1 MTESSD
7 MRFPAV
13 REGTIG
19 VDTVQTV
26 DARDLHAFLEVGRDF
41 TTWIKARIGEYGFQ
55 AHIDYVVTAGL
66 SSPVSGSAK
75 ARAQQV
81 DVYHLSL
88 ATAKELAMVERT
100 ERGSAVRRYFL
111 ECERRAKA
119 GSVHFLVP
127 KSLPEALR
135 LAADQAERIETQKA
149 QIAALAPK
157 ADFHDKVT
165 EAVNCQTIE
174 EVAKVLGSG
183 QNRMFAWLRDQKILK
198 PGNIPYQRFIDE
210 GHFRIVE
217 RQYNDRRGESHTY
230 TRTLV
235 TGKGLAYI
243 QKRFGEERAA

>member
-19 VDTVQTV
+19 VDQVQTV
-26 DARDLHAFLEVGRDF
+26 DARELHEKLKVGRDF
-41 TTWIKARIGEYGFQ
+41 ATWIKERVARFEFT
-55 AHIDYVVTAGL
+55 AHVDYVTFEAG
-66 SSPVSGSAK
+66 PQNGGAGNRG
-75 ARAQQV
+75 ARTEYA
-81 DVYHLSL
+81 LSL
-88 ATAKELAMVERT
+88 DMAKELAMVENNDIGRAT
-100 ERGSAVRRYFL
+100 RRYFL
-111 ECERRAKA
+111 RCEREAKA
-119 GSVHFLVP
+119 GTVHFLVP

-135 LAADQAERIETQKA
+135 LAADQAERLEAQKA

-165 EAVNCQTIE
+165 EAVNCQTVE

-183 QNRMFAWLRDQKILK
+183 QNRMFAWLKSQRILK
-198 PGNIPYQRFIDE
+198 PSNLPYQRFLDE
-210 GHFRIVE
+210 GYFRTVE
-217 RQYNDRRGESHTY
+217 RQYTDGRGESHTY

-235 TGKGLAYI
+235 TGKGFAYI

>member
-55 AHIDYVVTAGL
+55 AQVDYVTEA
-66 SSPVSGSAK
+66 SPDRGNQTGRGGDRRSVAF
-75 ARAQQV
+75 
-81 DVYHLSL
+81 HL
-88 ATAKELAMVERT
+88 TIDMAKELAMVENS
-100 ERGSAVRRYFL
+100 ERGRSVRRYFL
-111 ECERRAKA
+111 DCERRAKA

>member
-55 AHIDYVVTAGL
+55 AQVDYVTEA
-66 SSPVSGSAK
+66 SPDRGNQTGRGGDRRSVAF
-75 ARAQQV
+75 
-81 DVYHLSL
+81 HL
-88 ATAKELAMVERT
+88 TIDMAKELAMVENS
-100 ERGSAVRRYFL
+100 ERGRSVRRYFL
-111 ECERRAKA
+111 DCERRAKA

-135 LAADQAERIETQKA
+135 LAADQAERIETRKA